1 MSLDLHKSQ
10 RTGRFLAGSA
20 IVYGALVLCGGCAST
35 KSEPVT
41 ARISSAPGT
50 NTSQQAG
57 NVPRPLSQEVSTQII
72 DLQQRLD
79 ELSQLLATIPPR
91 GDNLRPADQE
101 RLQALEKKAQWSDA
115 LAMELHNANAKTET
129 LYTELAASRKRIAEL
144 RSALTHLQGRTND
157 LEQKVADLSNK
168 VDPMQETLRI
178 LRSGNY
184 EYYTVRRGDTCKS
197 IAAQP
202 SIYGD
207 ESKHL
212 LIRQANRGQVADLDH
227 LTPEELLII
236 PRPKGDTSHEP

>member
-1 MSLDLHKSQ
+1 MSLDLQKSR
-10 RTGRFLAGSA
+10 RTGRLAAGWA
-20 IVYGALVLCGGCAST
+20 IIGGAIALCGGCLST
-35 KSEPVT
+35 PSQPVT

-57 NVPRPLSQEVSTQII
+57 NVPRPLPQDVSTQLI

-79 ELSQLLATIPPR
+79 ELSQLLATISPR
-91 GDNLRPADQE
+91 GDGLRPADQE

-115 LAMELHNANAKTET
+115 LAMELHNANSKTES
-129 LYTELAASRKRIAEL
+129 LYTELATSTKRIAEL
-144 RSALTHLQGRTND
+144 RIVLTHLQGRTND

-168 VDPMQETLRI
+168 VEPIQDTLRI

-227 LTPEELLII
+227 LVPEELLII
-236 PRPKGDTSHEP
+236 PRPKGDASHEP